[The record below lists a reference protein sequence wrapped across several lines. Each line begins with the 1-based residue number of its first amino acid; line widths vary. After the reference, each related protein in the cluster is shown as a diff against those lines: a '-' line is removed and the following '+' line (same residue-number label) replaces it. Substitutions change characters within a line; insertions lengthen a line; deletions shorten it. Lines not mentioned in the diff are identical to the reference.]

1 MSAKYETI
9 AKAVRIELDKKN
21 DDIYIVFKIIDE
33 GFKKKVREDW
43 LSDYELMI
51 VDKNLVERR

>member
-33 GFKKKVREDW
+33 RFKKKVREDW